1 VRYAEKAEAEDTKR
15 VLAQFIRQD
24 SRRWMMNK
32 IDHRIYGLALILGIS
47 SLSPIGISGY
57 SFAGDQIPS
66 QDRILQLEASAAQYA
81 REAERISPLEDTKG
95 FRRGALKMAAGSLQ
109 RQAAELRQLS
119 TDRQRQADSMM
130 THQKER

>member
-1 VRYAEKAEAEDTKR
+1 
-15 VLAQFIRQD
+15 
-24 SRRWMMNK
+24 MNK
-32 IDHRIYGLALILGIS
+32 IGHRIYVPALILGIS
-47 SLSPIGISGY
+47 SLALIGMTGY

-66 QDRILQLEASAAQYA
+66 QDRIRQLEASAAQFA
-81 REAERISPLEDTKG
+81 REAERISSLQDTKG

-130 THQKER
+130 THQKENQ

>member
-1 VRYAEKAEAEDTKR
+1 
-15 VLAQFIRQD
+15 
-24 SRRWMMNK
+24 MMNK
-32 IDHRIYGLALILGIS
+32 IGHMIYVPALILGIS
-47 SLSPIGISGY
+47 SFSLIGMTSY

-66 QDRILQLEASAAQYA
+66 QDRVRQLEASAAQFA

-95 FRRGALKMAAGSLQ
+95 FRRGALKLAAGSLQ

-130 THQKER
+130 TDQKEQK